1 MKPVEEAFAS
11 DTFRRVILPG
21 IVLAIGIHPLIAN
34 WFHILD
40 RLYGIGATPMLVAEV
55 IFFGL
60 VVSSAINWIY
70 YVYEGFRLAPLTALA
85 HHINRRRVKKLVGL
99 RRELQALKDR
109 TPSQQNKLYQAY
121 EGLRDFPVRKRAD
134 GTIEYFAERPT
145 MLGNII
151 AVYELYA
158 QTRYGFDG
166 VAYWSHLLSFASP
179 EARKDFSDKYA
190 FAESLVLTSFA
201 GAFVALLY
209 VLGLIGFA
217 IGKLFPSLAVV
228 TVQVGPGAA
237 LALLAFG
244 IVVWIVFYR
253 AALPAHREA
262 GRTLQSVI
270 DTGMPEFVAW
280 LSKVRAPLDEAT
292 VEKLKKLG
300 HYLAEPNSNNSI

>member
-1 MKPVEEAFAS
+1 M
-11 DTFRRVILPG
+11 D
-21 IVLAIGIHPLIAN
+21 
-34 WFHILD
+34 
-40 RLYGIGATPMLVAEV
+40 
-55 IFFGL
+55 
-60 VVSSAINWIY
+60 
-70 YVYEGFRLAPLTALA
+70 
-85 HHINRRRVKKLVGL
+85 L
-99 RRELQALKDR
+99 RRQLQAMKDR
-109 TPSQQNKLYQAY
+109 TPRQQNKLYQAY
-121 EGLRDFPVRKRAD
+121 EALRDFPVRKRAD
-134 GTIEYFAERPT
+134 GKIEYFAERPT

-179 EARKDFSDKYA
+179 EARKDFSDQYA

-209 VLGLIGFA
+209 LLGLLGFA
-217 IGKLFPSLAVV
+217 IGKLFPALAVV
-228 TVQVGPGAA
+228 TVQIGPAMA

-244 IVVWIVFYR
+244 IVVWIAFYR

-280 LSKVRAPLDEAT
+280 LSKVRAPLDDAT

-300 HYLAEPNSNNSI
+300 HYLAEPNSANAI

>member
-1 MKPVEEAFAS
+1 MKPVEDAFAS

-34 WFHILD
+34 WVHILD

-85 HHINRRRVKKLVGL
+85 HHINRRRVKKLMEV

-109 TPSQQNKLYQAY
+109 TPSQQNKFYQAY
-121 EGLRDFPVRKRAD
+121 EGLRDFPVRKRPD
-134 GTIEYFAERPT
+134 GKIEYFAERPT
-145 MLGNII
+145 VLGNII

-166 VAYWSHLLSFASP
+166 VDYWSHLLSFASP
-179 EARKDFSDKYA
+179 EARKEFSDQYA
-190 FAESLVLTSFA
+190 FAESLVLTSFS
-201 GAFVALLY
+201 GALVTILY
-209 VLGLIGFA
+209 VFLLIGFA
-217 IGKLFPSLAVV
+217 IGKFFPGLAVV
-228 TVQVGPGAA
+228 TVQAGPAA
-237 LALLAFG
+237 AVALLAFG
-244 IVVWIVFYR
+244 IVVWIVFYE

-262 GRTLQSVI
+262 GRTLKSVI
-270 DTGMPEFVAW
+270 DTSVPEFLVW

-292 VEKLKKLG
+292 VEKLEKLRR
-300 HYLAEPNSNNSI
+300 YLAEPNSHNAV